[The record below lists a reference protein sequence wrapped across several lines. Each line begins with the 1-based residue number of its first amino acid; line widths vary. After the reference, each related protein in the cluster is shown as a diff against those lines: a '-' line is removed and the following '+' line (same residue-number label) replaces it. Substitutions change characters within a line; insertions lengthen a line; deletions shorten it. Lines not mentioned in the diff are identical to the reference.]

1 MHTLLGLFNLW
12 LFPIL
17 YRIEG
22 PPLRIMPSPIS
33 MPQPLQSG
41 QFGNTINV
49 NGIEISWDTEA
60 GLCHF
65 QGLPVA
71 LMRVDPTL
79 AGLMAGMASMVGPE
93 RFNLALQAEG
103 RKSADWLIISR
114 YPDFTEGFAQLN
126 LNAKAAGW
134 GDWQIAGYNPEK
146 QECVFRAF
154 NNWEGSYQQALG
166 VCWGSGMLAG
176 KFAGICSK
184 LFNTN
189 CWALQTRFVAKGDP
203 FDEFIVTPSDRSLE
217 TEIERLLHSDK
228 ATRADMAVALKK
240 LEDIGKTLQESEQCY
255 AQLVRN
261 IPVGI
266 YTWYFDPNGS
276 MGFKYVSPK
285 LCEILDLDADDLL
298 RDYMPAFTSAHPDD
312 FESLVQCNEQA
323 RISMKPF
330 RWQGRFI
337 IRGNIRWISISSD
350 PLPQPDG
357 SSIWSGV
364 VKDITEKKQAEN
376 ELRVAAIT
384 FETQEAIM
392 ITDAHAN
399 IVRVNRAFEKVT
411 GHSAEEVIGKNPRIL
426 NSGYH
431 DRSFFRQ
438 MWHELLTAGSWSGE
452 IWDRHKDGHI
462 YPKYSTI
469 TAVKDANGKTTHYV
483 SIFLDISERKQI
495 EAEIH
500 KLAFYDPLTGLPNRR
515 LLMERLNMALSAS
528 CRNRQYGALLFLD
541 LDKFKT
547 LNDTLGH
554 AFGDLLLIEIAT
566 RLKSCLREVDTMAR
580 LGGDEFLL
588 LIEDLGGE
596 EVDASQNVAQVA
608 EKVRSALTAH
618 YQLKEHTYHSSP
630 SIGVCL
636 FYGEDEP
643 AEELVRRADIAMYQA
658 KDSGRN
664 QIRFYDPELQKE
676 VEIRAALES
685 DLRSA
690 LAGNQ
695 LELYYQI
702 QVDQDLRP
710 IGAEALVRWLHP
722 QRGMISPNRFIP
734 IAEESSL
741 ILEIGQWIL
750 DRACQQLA
758 CWSHNPLTRRLTL
771 AVNISAHQ
779 FIQPDF
785 VEHLKATI
793 EKNGIDPSRLKLEL
807 TESVALEN
815 LELVIAK
822 MRTVRRALG
831 ITLALDDFGTGY
843 SSLSYLKQLPLDQI
857 KIDQS
862 FVRGIQ
868 SNKTDAIMVKTII
881 DLARNF
887 NLEVIAEGVE
897 TEEQLAL
904 LRQYGCAEYQGYLF
918 GKPLPI
924 DQFEALLGEWFSP

>member
-1 MHTLLGLFNLW
+1 
-12 LFPIL
+12 
-17 YRIEG
+17 
-22 PPLRIMPSPIS
+22 MPSLIS

-41 QFGNTINV
+41 QFNNTINV
-49 NGIEISWDTEA
+49 NGIEISWDMEG

-65 QGLPVA
+65 RGLPVA
-71 LMRVDPTL
+71 LMWVDSTL
-79 AGLMAGMASMVGPE
+79 AGLMAGVASMVGPE

-103 RKSADWLIISR
+103 RKSVDSDWLLISR
-114 YPDFTEGFAQLN
+114 YPDFMEGFAQLN
-126 LNAKAAGW
+126 LSAKMAGW
-134 GDWQIAGYNPEK
+134 GDWQIAGYSPEK
-146 QECVFRAF
+146 QECVFRVF
-154 NNWEGSYQQALG
+154 NNWEGSYQKALG

-189 CWALQTRFVAKGDP
+189 CWALQTRFVARGDSY
-203 FDEFIVTPSDRSLE
+203 DEFIVTPSDRSLE
-217 TEIERLLHSDK
+217 KEIESLLHSDL
-228 ATRADMAVALKK
+228 ATRADMTVALKK
-240 LEDIGKTLQESEQCY
+240 LEDISKTLQESEQRY

-261 IPVGI
+261 IPVGV
-266 YTWYFDPNGS
+266 YTWHFNPNGS

-285 LCEILDLDADDLL
+285 LCEILGLDADGLL
-298 RDYMPAFTSAHPDD
+298 RDYAPAFTSAHPDD
-312 FESLVQCNEQA
+312 LESLILCNEQA
-323 RISMKPF
+323 RISMAPF

-337 IRGNIRWISISSD
+337 IRGNTRWISISSD

-364 VKDITEKKQAEN
+364 VADITEKKQAED

-392 ITDAHAN
+392 ITDADAN
-399 IVRVNRAFEKVT
+399 IVRVNRAFEQVT
-411 GHSAEEVIGKNPRIL
+411 GHRAEEVIGKNPRIL
-426 NSGYH
+426 SSGRH
-431 DRSFFRQ
+431 DRSFFRE
-438 MWHELLTAGSWSGE
+438 MWQGLLTAGSWSGE
-452 IWDRHKDGHI
+452 IWDKHKDGHI

-469 TAVKDANGKTTHYV
+469 TAVKDANGITTHYV

-515 LLMERLNMALSAS
+515 LLMERLNVALSAS
-528 CRNRQYGALLFLD
+528 SRNRQYGALLYLD

-554 AFGDLLLIEIAT
+554 TFGDLLLIEVAT
-566 RLKSCLREVDTMAR
+566 RLKSCLREIDTMAR

-588 LIEDLGGE
+588 LIENLGE
-596 EVDASQNVAQVA
+596 EEAGASQNIAQVA
-608 EKVRSALTAH
+608 EKVRSALATH
-618 YQLKEHTYHSSP
+618 YRLRDHIYHSSP

-636 FYGEDEP
+636 FCGGSEP

-676 VEIRAALES
+676 VEARAALES

-690 LAGNQ
+690 LALNQ
-695 LELYYQI
+695 LKLYYQV
-702 QVDQDLRP
+702 QVDQNLRP
-710 IGAEALVRWLHP
+710 IGAEALIRWFHP
-722 QRGMISPNRFIP
+722 HRGMVPPDQFIP

-750 DRACQQLA
+750 DSACRQLA
-758 CWSHNPLTRRLTL
+758 SWSHNPLIRHITL

-785 VEHLKATI
+785 AENLQATVEKH
-793 EKNGIDPSRLKLEL
+793 GIDPARLKLEL

-822 MRTVRRALG
+822 MQTVRQVLG

-868 SNKTDAIMVKTII
+868 SNKTDAVMVKTII

-918 GKPLPI
+918 SKPLPI
-924 DQFEALLGEWFSP
+924 EQFEALLRENGLVRSP